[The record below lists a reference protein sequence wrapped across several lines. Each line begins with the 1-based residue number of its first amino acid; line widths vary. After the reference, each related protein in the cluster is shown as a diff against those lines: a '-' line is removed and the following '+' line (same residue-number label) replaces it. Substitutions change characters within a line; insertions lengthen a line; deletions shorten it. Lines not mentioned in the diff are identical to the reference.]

1 MAKNTG
7 GANTP
12 ASTKIEE
19 QDHQEIIRNANVE
32 LVNAEARRKKLL
44 KVYREETKVPMYLS
58 PMYRP
63 YFGNVMRVMI
73 NGISIYFKVDGS
85 TQNIPKTFADEI
97 TARRMAIDAILT
109 KQHKMANIAANS
121 ESAPGELTL
130 F

>member
-1 MAKNTG
+1 MAKNIG
-7 GANTP
+7 GTNTP
-12 ASTKIEE
+12 ASTQIETQE
-19 QDHQEIIRNANVE
+19 HQEIIKNANVE

-44 KVYREETKVPMYLS
+44 KVYREEEKVPMYLS

-85 TQNIPKTFADEI
+85 AQHVPKTFADEI

-109 KQHKMANIAANS
+109 KQHRMSNIAANS